1 MKTRSIVASPGHGL
15 STTTDTAPQVVPHL
29 LVVPKAVGEQAC
41 IITLAHPRRLCP
53 TRYYFCPDSGIYEFT
68 KTRSAP
74 SAYRSLLLAPSP
86 EADIHDISLNG
97 ETKGRT
103 SQSEEA
109 NIYNSELAGSIGR
122 GYVTKTAEIFTAT
135 PIDPLFLLLPVL
147 APESTSTR
155 PDETKT
161 LFLSSDDLFEKL
173 INVSKSFD
181 LLVEH
186 EATRHLLESRMEAV
200 CEMVEAGDEKMYRLS
215 VEKLLEELVRKSRRM
230 VAGGLPASMEERFIK
245 RALDVPLLG
254 IKRHSSIAEDNV
266 DREIEGDS
274 PDTNVMLETSDS
286 QSSTATAMTADSQV
300 STSTSLTSP
309 DQASEES
316 AQPVLFDLL
325 RLRTALSF
333 LISSYVAPHLAK
345 KLTDIMASPASPTDF
360 KPLDIHLAH
369 TANIRAEAQA
379 NRSLS
384 DFSRKRGTDDD
395 AEARTEKR
403 RKKEEEEKRKK
414 AGESRGVRDLK
425 KVDTKGMKKM
435 SDFFGKKVGT
445 KT

>member
-1 MKTRSIVASPGHGL
+1 MNTRSIIASSGSAS
-15 STTTDTAPQVVPHL
+15 STTIDTVPQVVPHL
-29 LVVPKAVGEQAC
+29 LVVPKALSEEAC
-41 IITLAHPRRLCP
+41 IITLAHPRRLYP

-74 SAYRSLLLAPSP
+74 SAYRSWLLAPPKVDVHES
-86 EADIHDISLNG
+86 SLNG
-97 ETKGRT
+97 ETKCGTGRLEDT
-103 SQSEEA
+103 NSYS
-109 NIYNSELAGSIGR
+109 SELAESIER
-122 GYVTKTAEIFTAT
+122 GYVMKTAEMFTAT
-135 PIDPLFLLLPVL
+135 PIDPLFLLLHVL
-147 APESTSTR
+147 AAESTC
-155 PDETKT
+155 TKSDHKKS

-173 INVSKSFD
+173 VNVSKNFD
-181 LLVEH
+181 LLVRH
-186 EATRHLLESRMEAV
+186 ETTRHLLEGRMAAV
-200 CEMVEAGDEKMYRLS
+200 CDIVEAGDEKMYRLS
-215 VEKLLEELVRKSRRM
+215 IEKLMEELVRKSRRM
-230 VAGGLPASMEERFIK
+230 VARGLPASMEERFIK
-245 RALDVPLLG
+245 RALDIPILG
-254 IKRHSSIAEDNV
+254 VKRQSSMAEDNI

-274 PDTNVMLETSDS
+274 PDTKVTLETFDS
-286 QSSTATAMTADSQV
+286 QSSIATAMTADSQL

-309 DQASEES
+309 DQASES
-316 AQPVLFDLL
+316 SVQPVLLDLL

-333 LISSYVAPHLAK
+333 LLSSYVAPHLAK
-345 KLTDIMASPASPTDF
+345 KLTDIMQSSASPIDF
-360 KPLDIHLAH
+360 KPLDVHLAH
-369 TANIRAEAQA
+369 IASIRAEAQA

-435 SDFFGKKVGT
+435 SDFFGKVVT